1 MVRNNNMARDIY
13 YKDVK
18 FSAYSLWH
26 RSLTEKLGMIDI
38 DATGICLKCKT
49 PLYLAETAFDVGQ
62 PWKATTTTKKLAEL
76 AGLPSFLVFYKVDGE
91 SITSFRIKQLTPWRS
106 EEMFMLPDGWL
117 QVMQLL
123 QERHDLICEGKK

>member
-1 MVRNNNMARDIY
+1 MARDIY

-26 RSLTEKLGMIDI
+26 RALPEKLGFIDI
-38 DATGICLKCKT
+38 DSCGICLKCKT

-62 PWKATTTTKKLAEL
+62 PWKATTTTEALARL
-76 AGLPSFLVFYKVDGE
+76 AGLPSFLVFYKVEG
-91 SITSFRIKQLTPWRS
+91 SSVTSFRIKQLTPWKS
-106 EEMFMLPDGWL
+106 DEMNMLPDGWT

-123 QERHDLICEGKK
+123 QERHDKICEKSADG

>member
-1 MVRNNNMARDIY
+1 MARDIY

-26 RSLTEKLGMIDI
+26 RALPEKLGFIDI
-38 DATGICLKCKT
+38 DSCGICLKCKT

-62 PWKATTTTKKLAEL
+62 PWKATTTTEALARL
-76 AGLPSFLVFYKVDGE
+76 AGLPSFLVFYKVEG
-91 SITSFRIKQLTPWRS
+91 SSVTSFRIKQLTPWKS
-106 EEMFMLPDGWL
+106 EEMNMLPGGWT

-123 QERHDLICEGKK
+123 HLC

>member
-1 MVRNNNMARDIY
+1 MARDIY

-26 RSLTEKLGMIDI
+26 RALPQKLGMIDI
-38 DATGICLKCKT
+38 DGCGTCLKCKS

-62 PWKATTTTKKLAEL
+62 PWKATRTTQKLAEL
-76 AGLPSFLVFYKVDGE
+76 AGLPSFLVFYKVDGS
-91 SITSFRIKQLTPWRS
+91 SITSFRIKQLTPYKS
-106 EEMFMLPDGWL
+106 AEMFMMPDGWL

>member
-1 MVRNNNMARDIY
+1 MAREIY
-13 YKDVK
+13 FKDVK

-26 RSLTEKLGMIDI
+26 RSLTEKLGMLDI
-38 DATGICLKCKT
+38 DAVGTCLKCKT

-62 PWKATTTTKKLAEL
+62 PWKATRTTQKLAEL
-76 AGLPSFLVFYKVDGE
+76 AGLPSFLVFYKVDGS
-91 SITSFRIKQLTPWRS
+91 SITSFRIKQLTPYKS
-106 EEMFMLPDGWL
+106 EEMFMMPDGWL

>member
-1 MVRNNNMARDIY
+1 MARDIY

-26 RSLTEKLGMIDI
+26 RSLPEKLGMLDI
-38 DATGICLKCKT
+38 DACGICLNCKT

-62 PWKATTTTKKLAEL
+62 PWKATTTTKKLANL
-76 AGLPSFLVFYKVDGE
+76 AALPSFLVFYKVDGP

-106 EEMFMLPDGWL
+106 EEMFMLPSGWL
-117 QVMQLL
+117 QVMELL

>member
-1 MVRNNNMARDIY
+1 MARNIY
-13 YKDVK
+13 FKDVK

-26 RSLTEKLGMIDI
+26 RALTQKLGMIDI
-38 DATGICLKCKT
+38 DGCGTCLRCKF

-62 PWKATTTTKKLAEL
+62 KWKATRTTETLARL

-91 SITSFRIKQLTPWRS
+91 SITSFRITQLTPWRT
-106 EEMFMLPDGWL
+106 EEMYMEPSGWL

-123 QERHDLICEGKK
+123 QERHDLVCEKNK

>member
-1 MVRNNNMARDIY
+1 MAREIY
-13 YKDVK
+13 FKDVK

-26 RSLTEKLGMIDI
+26 RSLTEKLGMLDI
-38 DATGICLKCKT
+38 DACGICLKCKF

-76 AGLPSFLVFYKVDGE
+76 AGLPSFLVFYKVDGS
-91 SITSFRIKQLTPWRS
+91 SITSFRIKQLTPYKS
-106 EEMFMLPDGWL
+106 EEMFMMPDGWL

-123 QERHDLICEGKK
+123 QERHDLICEGKR

>member
-26 RSLTEKLGMIDI
+26 RSLPEKLGMLDI
-38 DATGICLKCKT
+38 DACGICLKCKS

-62 PWKATTTTKKLAEL
+62 PWKATRTTQKLAEL

-106 EEMFMLPDGWL
+106 EEMYMLPDGWL

-123 QERHDLICEGKK
+123 QERHDLICEGKR